1 MLLGEQG
8 ARWAWECL
16 QQDAESQPAPG
27 PTPKAFTAP
36 CAPQGWSPAL
46 SMDSASLRV
55 SAIPNLCSSSGPCR
69 GALSPGEGSSHFQHP
84 SQHSLAVG
92 IAESSSY
99 PMDDAAETF
108 WLLQLLPPPANP
120 HPEGVR
126 GPGVY
131 LELSLTSRSS
141 DLAGSYGRRFPR
153 SASPSLPCGDAPS
166 GAEPLPPPA
175 RVPATS
181 HQSPGLQRELSPPG
195 MKPDLI
201 QSGSTQRAAA
211 PPAPRQDP
219 AALGELR
226 TAGHVP
232 WDLGV
237 GIHPVLAA
245 AAGPGQQSQ
254 TPACVQRAP
263 KFLPLA
269 PFPPEPKTGGLIRE
283 VFG

>member
-8 ARWAWECL
+8 ARWALGCL

-46 SMDSASLRV
+46 PLYGLCFTPMSRPFPISAHL
-55 SAIPNLCSSSGPCR
+55 PELHGPCR
-69 GALSPGEGSSHFQHP
+69 GTLSHGEGSSHFQHP
-84 SQHSLAVG
+84 SQHSLTVG
-92 IAESSSY
+92 IAGSSSY
-99 PMDDAAETF
+99 PMDDAAETS
-108 WLLQLLPPPANP
+108 WLLQLLPPPGNP

-141 DLAGSYGRRFPR
+141 DLGGSYGRRFPS
-153 SASPSLPCGDAPS
+153 SASPSLPCGDAPR

-175 RVPATS
+175 RAPATS

-201 QSGSTQRAAA
+201 QSGSMQRAAA

-226 TAGHVP
+226 TAGRVP
-232 WDLGV
+232 WHLGV
-237 GIHPVLAA
+237 GIHPVRRARAA
-245 AAGPGQQSQ
+245 EPAPGLCPKGTKISSSC
-254 TPACVQRAP
+254 TISIRA
-263 KFLPLA
+263 
-269 PFPPEPKTGGLIRE
+269 
-283 VFG
+283 